1 MALPPQRRQ
10 QLGEEL
16 REEAMRVADKLIKK
30 ANDRNERLSAI
41 GAEVDTLADIAD
53 FARKLSL

>member
-1 MALPPQRRQ
+1 
-10 QLGEEL
+10 
-16 REEAMRVADKLIKK
+16 MRVADKLIKK